1 MGMGCLGMV
10 CVNLCIGCLLGIQ
23 WVGNGLGFQ
32 VH

>member
-1 MGMGCLGMV
+1 MGMGCLGLV

-23 WVGNGLGFQ
+23 WAGNGRGFR